1 MTDPVTSRD
10 LNFGKIHIPPML
22 LKVFRPFLLATF
34 LPLTGFAQPA
44 HNLAATPD
52 PDKPVLTVET
62 SCGECNYGLP
72 GYDCDVAVRLP
83 QEDGASKAYYVDG
96 VSIGEYGHP
105 HDENGF
111 CVAVRK
117 AEVQGELVDGRFEAS
132 YFKLLPLE
140 PAKPKAVDQDQNPVP
155 DQGQDSKGGNRQ
167 PEKNE

>member
-1 MTDPVTSRD
+1 MTGPVISRD
-10 LNFGKIHIPPML
+10 LNFREIHSSPML
-22 LKVFRPFLLATF
+22 LKAFRPFLLAAF

-72 GYDCDVAVRLP
+72 GYDCDVAVRLR
-83 QEDGASKAYYVDG
+83 QEDGSSKAYYVDG

-105 HDENGF
+105 HDKNGF
-111 CVAVRK
+111 CVAVRE
-117 AEVQGELVDGRFEAS
+117 AEVQGKLVDGRFEAT

-140 PAKPKAVDQDQNPVP
+140 PAKPKAVDQDQDPEP
-155 DQGQDSKGGNRQ
+155 DKGSTG
-167 PEKNE
+167 EKEQRDKKE